1 LTKKTTFSAF
11 SNLIHCRPV
20 HHCASFSQQYCE
32 DVNNDEN
39 SEIAACDKNDWV
51 ISSLHRI
58 DGVWARVFTFFDEK
72 TVFK

>member
-1 LTKKTTFSAF
+1 M
-11 SNLIHCRPV
+11 

-58 DGVWARVFTFFDEK
+58 DGVWARVFGQFRSFD
-72 TVFK
+72 VISGHFLVILGRNNG